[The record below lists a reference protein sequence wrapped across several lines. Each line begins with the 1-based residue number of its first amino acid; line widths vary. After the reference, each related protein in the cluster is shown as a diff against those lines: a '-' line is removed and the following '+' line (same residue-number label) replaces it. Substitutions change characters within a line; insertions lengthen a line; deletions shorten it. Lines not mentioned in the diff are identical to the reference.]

1 MASVPLS
8 VKQLEQITEI
18 VARNLL
24 ERWAIEDRF
33 TEDQLE
39 KATQDAVDDSA
50 FVINE
55 FMSLLNEV
63 MLTTAEQSKLI

>member
-1 MASVPLS
+1 MANVPLS
-8 VKQLEQITEI
+8 MNQLEQITEI
-18 VARNLL
+18 VARDLL
-24 ERWAIEDRF
+24 EQWAIDDRF

-39 KATQDAVDDSA
+39 KATQDAVDDTA
-50 FVINE
+50 FVINQ

>member
-8 VKQLEQITEI
+8 VNQLEQITEI

-24 ERWAIEDRF
+24 ERWAIDDRF
-33 TEDQLE
+33 TVDQLE
-39 KATQDAVDDSA
+39 KATQDAVDDTA
-50 FVINE
+50 FIINE

-63 MLTTAEQSKLI
+63 MLTTAEQSKFI

>member
-8 VKQLEQITEI
+8 MFQLEQITEI
-18 VARNLL
+18 VARDLL
-24 ERWAIEDRF
+24 EQWAIEDRF
-33 TEDQLE
+33 PEDQLE
-39 KATQDAVDDSA
+39 KATQDAVDDTA
-50 FVINE
+50 FVINQ

>member
-8 VKQLEQITEI
+8 MNQLEQITEI

-24 ERWAIEDRF
+24 EQWAINDRF

-39 KATQDAVDDSA
+39 KATQDAVDDTA

-63 MLTTAEQSKLI
+63 MMTTAEQSKLI

>member
-1 MASVPLS
+1 MN
-8 VKQLEQITEI
+8 QLEQITEI
-18 VARNLL
+18 VARDLL
-24 ERWAIEDRF
+24 EQWAIEDRF

-39 KATQDAVDDSA
+39 KATQDAVDDTA
-50 FVINE
+50 FVINQ

>member
-1 MASVPLS
+1 MANVPLS
-8 VKQLEQITEI
+8 MNQLEQITEI

>member
-8 VKQLEQITEI
+8 MNQLEQITEI
-18 VARNLL
+18 VARDLL
-24 ERWAIEDRF
+24 EQWAIEDRF
-33 TEDQLE
+33 PEDQLE
-39 KATQDAVDDSA
+39 KATQDAVDDTA
-50 FVINE
+50 FVINQ

>member
-1 MASVPLS
+1 MANVPLS
-8 VKQLEQITEI
+8 MNQLEQITEI
-18 VARNLL
+18 VARDLL
-24 ERWAIEDRF
+24 EQWALEDRF

-39 KATQDAVDDSA
+39 KATQDAVDDTA
-50 FVINE
+50 FVINQ

>member
-8 VKQLEQITEI
+8 MNQLEQITEI
-18 VARNLL
+18 VARDLL
-24 ERWAIEDRF
+24 EQWALEDRF
-33 TEDQLE
+33 TVDQLE
-39 KATQDAVDDSA
+39 KAKQDAVDDTV
-50 FVINE
+50 FVINQ

>member
-8 VKQLEQITEI
+8 MNQLEQITEI
-18 VARNLL
+18 VARDLL
-24 ERWAIEDRF
+24 EQWAIEDRF

-39 KATQDAVDDSA
+39 KATQDAVDDTA
-50 FVINE
+50 FVINQ

>member
-1 MASVPLS
+1 MANVPLS

-33 TEDQLE
+33 IEDQLE

>member
-1 MASVPLS
+1 MANVPLS